1 VTTLVLVLET
11 VVVAFSFVQLVS
23 MHEIIR
29 SYDRP
34 VGDDPAYVYLICVGL
49 FVGQTVECAS
59 PPYIRGHPHRALRLS
74 FGLRMVGW
82 SAVKYHLVTLA

>member
-1 VTTLVLVLET
+1 
-11 VVVAFSFVQLVS
+11 

-49 FVGQTVECAS
+49 FVGQTVEWNV
-59 PPYIRGHPHRALRLS
+59 RLHRIFA
-74 FGLRMVGW
+74 
-82 SAVKYHLVTLA
+82 VTLTELLGFLSAYAWWVGRQ